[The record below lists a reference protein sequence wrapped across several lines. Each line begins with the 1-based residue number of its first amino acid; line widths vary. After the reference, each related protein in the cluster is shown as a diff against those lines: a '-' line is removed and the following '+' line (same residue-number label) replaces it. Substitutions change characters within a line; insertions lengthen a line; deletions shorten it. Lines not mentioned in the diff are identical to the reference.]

1 MCTTEELTKIEH
13 PTECPTPIGT
23 PTDCLDD
30 CWSPGVDDVDCP
42 TGTVVIREL
51 RSKFK
56 FPAKIE
62 MGFFSNISHQGQ
74 GFIHCKK
81 SGTMPKPKF
90 KMEKLCHGIYSIFG
104 QYYSY

>member
-42 TGTVVIREL
+42 TGTVVIRYTL
-51 RSKFK
+51 VSH
-56 FPAKIE
+56 IE
-62 MGFFSNISHQGQ
+62 MVET
-74 GFIHCKK
+74 KW
-81 SGTMPKPKF
+81 
-90 KMEKLCHGIYSIFG
+90 L
-104 QYYSY
+104 